1 MRLLKQTDGI
11 DVINFDVVTGR
22 QTGRHGRLL
31 PSTVRCL
38 ICGPSNCGKTNLLL
52 SLLIHENGLK
62 FENVYVY
69 SKSLYQPKYQF
80 LDQVLSSVPSVQYF
94 PYKENDEIIEPSE
107 ALANSVFVF
116 DDVACDK
123 QDKIRRFFSMGR
135 HKSVDSF
142 YLCQSYTR
150 VPKHLI
156 RDNANLIILFKQ
168 DGTNLR
174 NAFEDH
180 VSTDMT
186 FEQFK
191 LMCSECWDGKYGF
204 LVIDKDSDVD
214 KGRYRKNFDN
224 YICLW
229 N

>member
-1 MRLLKQTDGI
+1 MRLLKQTDSI
-11 DVINFDVVTGR
+11 DIINFDVATDSVSS
-22 QTGRHGRLL
+22 RHGPLL

-80 LDQVLSSVPSVQYF
+80 LQQVLQGVPCVQYF
-94 PYKENDEIIEPSE
+94 PYKDSDEIIEPSE
-107 ALANSVFVF
+107 ARSDSVFVF

-123 QDKIRRFFSMGR
+123 QDKIRQFFSMGR

-168 DGTNLR
+168 DSTNLR
-174 NAFEDH
+174 HAFEDH
-180 VSTDMT
+180 VGTDMT
-186 FEQFK
+186 FDQFK
-191 LMCSECWDGKYGF
+191 TICSECWRDEYGF
-204 LVIDKDSDVD
+204 LVIDKDSDV
-214 KGRYRKNFDN
+214 KRGRYRKNFDY
-224 YICLW
+224 YICL
-229 N
+229 